1 VAGEGLAALT
11 AEVEFQAQRLLGVP
25 RRKPRSA
32 TGRGSVNKTIEVEAD
47 VKPTETL
54 LYQLLETEQGGVA
67 IYEKALECII
77 DESLREE
84 FTRYLQQTEQHVVAA
99 RKILEVFGFDPEE
112 PHPAREMCRIFNK
125 TLLRMMDQAIASGD
139 RQHAQLVAAGC
150 VVEAE
155 TQDHMNWEL
164 AGELAKHTNGN
175 PGKILRAAYEK
186 VEEEEDGHLY
196 RSRGW
201 ARELW
206 MQALGLATLP
216 VIDEQPLEPL
226 DDEDLIEDDG
236 QETPTRTLPRRS
248 PARSAQH

>member
-1 VAGEGLAALT
+1 M
-11 AEVEFQAQRLLGVP
+11 
-25 RRKPRSA
+25 
-32 TGRGSVNKTIEVEAD
+32 NKTIEVEAD

-54 LYQLLETEQGGVA
+54 LYQLLESELGGVA
-67 IYEKALECII
+67 IYEKALECIL
-77 DESLREE
+77 DETLREE
-84 FTRYLQQTEQHVVAA
+84 FTRYLKQTETHVKTA
-99 RKILEVFGFDPEE
+99 RQILEVFGFDPDE
-112 PHPAREMCRIFNK
+112 PHPAREMCRMLNK
-125 TLLRMMDQAIASGD
+125 TLLRMMEAAIDAGD
-139 RQHAQLVAAGC
+139 PKHAQLVACTC

-175 PGKILRAAYEK
+175 PGKVLRAAYAK

-206 MQALGLATLP
+206 MQALGLSSLP

-226 DDEDLIEDDG
+226 DDDDLLEDDEL
-236 QETPTRTLPRRS
+236 ETPTRTLPRRS
-248 PARSAQH
+248 PARPAQH